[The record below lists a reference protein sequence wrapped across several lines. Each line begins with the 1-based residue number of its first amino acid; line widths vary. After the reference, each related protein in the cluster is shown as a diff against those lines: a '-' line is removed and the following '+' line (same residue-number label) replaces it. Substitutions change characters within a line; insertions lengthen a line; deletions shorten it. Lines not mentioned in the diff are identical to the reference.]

1 MWCPSLMMN
10 SSSTGIWTY
19 QCLPQH
25 LSGIQDLFWI
35 SFHTSCSCCLSWHTV
50 YMTGVHRVNGLDPPK
65 LPHTLNNWMAR
76 AAGCR
81 FINKWHISSARCFSG
96 HSGTIFSESDFT
108 EAASANVQLNNKLTA
123 SQYLCRGLLVQTELG
138 IYAQGER
145 CWMGV
150 RTIISPRLY

>member
-1 MWCPSLMMN
+1 MMN

-96 HSGTIFSESDFT
+96 HRGTIFSESDFT
-108 EAASANVQLNNKLTA
+108 EAASANVQLNNTN
-123 SQYLCRGLLVQTELG
+123 CFTIFVQRPFGSDWTW
-138 IYAQGER
+138 YR
-145 CWMGV
+145 CPGWKVLDGCEDNQKPPV
-150 RTIISPRLY
+150 ILIRLFI